1 MQPKLTTLAKQL
13 TLAAGLSGLTCA
25 VAAHE
30 LTLDECLEGSDF
42 IMHAAMSRDYGITR
56 EAFLDRMQSDFQM
69 ILQFPP
75 HMRWFVQDKD
85 DEALLTQAAQT
96 VFDSPREPESHQS
109 EFLAVCVER
118 VGRSAAADSDQADLN
133 ASAAEV
139 PQASTGN

>member
-13 TLAAGLSGLTCA
+13 MLAAVLGGLTGA
-25 VAAHE
+25 AAAHD
-30 LTLDECLEGSDF
+30 LTLDECIEGSDF

-56 EAFLDRMQSDFQM
+56 EAFLDRMQSDFQT

-118 VGRSAAADSDQADLN
+118 VGRSAAGDPDQADLN

-139 PQASTGN
+139 PQASPGN

>member
-13 TLAAGLSGLTCA
+13 TLAAVLGGLTG
-25 VAAHE
+25 AASAHD
-30 LTLDECLEGSDF
+30 LTLDECIEGSDF

-96 VFDSPREPESHQS
+96 VFDSPRDPGSHQS

-118 VGRSAAADSDQADLN
+118 VGRSAAADSDQAGLN

-139 PQASTGN
+139 PDASADN